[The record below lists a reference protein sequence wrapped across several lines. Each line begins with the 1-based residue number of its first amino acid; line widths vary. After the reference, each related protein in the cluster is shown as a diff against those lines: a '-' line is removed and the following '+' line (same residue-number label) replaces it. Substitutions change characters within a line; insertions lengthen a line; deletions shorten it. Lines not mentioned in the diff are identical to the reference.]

1 MVLMLLYKSSV
12 ARGYFSD
19 PFGASI
25 SNLPT
30 AGACDQRVGVAL
42 SNLPTAGVCDQRVLD
57 LLYSIQ
63 GPSSPPFV
71 PSDVMKLPYFL
82 TKLTQN
88 WQFYFYVAHV
98 AWLLVFG
105 NGHQGD

>member
-1 MVLMLLYKSSV
+1 MQLHDKSSV

-57 LLYSIQ
+57 LLYSILETAQ
-63 GPSSPPFV
+63 SMPGIKYWRMAQIPV
-71 PSDVMKLPYFL
+71 K
-82 TKLTQN
+82 
-88 WQFYFYVAHV
+88 
-98 AWLLVFG
+98 
-105 NGHQGD
+105 

>member
-1 MVLMLLYKSSV
+1 MQISSTFWYLKDFKSSV

-19 PFGASI
+19 AFGASLSNLPTAGVCEQREGMSI

-57 LLYSIQ
+57 LLYSI
-63 GPSSPPFV
+63 
-71 PSDVMKLPYFL
+71 
-82 TKLTQN
+82 
-88 WQFYFYVAHV
+88 
-98 AWLLVFG
+98 
-105 NGHQGD
+105 